1 MGNVIVLSKISII
14 FCVYS
19 IIFCT
24 KLVELRTITRT
35 DIV

>member
-1 MGNVIVLSKISII
+1 MVNVVILSKISII

-19 IIFCT
+19 VIFCT
-24 KLVELRTITRT
+24 KLVELRTFAQT